1 MSDPAPDSRLLDE
14 AIDLMIRLQNDP
26 DNPVALE
33 MVRAWR
39 ARGPEH
45 ERVWALVSGAHGAT
59 GTVLERRRKAAR
71 RGPTRRKLV
80 VAGAV
85 AIGGGLAGWS
95 VLPDLLARRQADH
108 VTAKGEVRRV
118 TLPDGSVATLGPAS
132 AIALDPAAAHRAV
145 VLLEGMAYF
154 EVAPDPRRPFSV
166 RAGPLTATALGTA
179 FDVADDAGVVAVSV
193 RQGVVEARAPE
204 PGLAAG
210 QTLRAGDWLSVDPA
224 SHDVDRGR
232 RDAEQ
237 IAAWRDD
244 RIVAE
249 RVPVKAL
256 VERIARWIPGRV
268 VLADPFIGAQRV
280 SGLFD
285 LADPVAALAAVVH
298 PAGARVRRISSFL
311 TVVSPL

>member
-1 MSDPAPDSRLLDE
+1 MPEPPPDSRLLDE
-14 AIDLMIRLQNDP
+14 AIDLMIRLQNDA

-39 ARGPEH
+39 ARSPEH
-45 ERVWALVSGAHGAT
+45 EGVWTLVSGAHGAS
-59 GTVLERRRKAAR
+59 GTVLTRRRKAAR

-80 VAGAV
+80 LVGAV

-95 VLPDLLARRQADH
+95 VLPDLVMRRRADH
-108 VTAKGEVRRV
+108 VTAKGELRRV
-118 TLPDGSVATLGPAS
+118 PLPDGSVATLGPDS
-132 AIALDPAAAHRAV
+132 AVALDDGPLSRGI
-145 VLLEGMAYF
+145 VLLRGMAYF
-154 EVAPDPRRPFSV
+154 EVAPDPRRPFTV
-166 RAGPLTATALGTA
+166 TAGGVTATALGTA

-193 RQGVVEARAPE
+193 REGVVEARAAA

-210 QTLRAGDWLSVDPA
+210 AQLRAGDWIAVDPA
-224 SHDVDRGR
+224 AQAVDRGR
-232 RDAEQ
+232 RDADQ

-244 RIVAE
+244 RLVAE
-249 RVPVKAL
+249 RATVRAL

-268 VLADPFIGAQRV
+268 ILADPFIGTQRV

-298 PAGARVRRISSFL
+298 PAGARVRQIGPYL
-311 TVVSPL
+311 TVVSPI